1 MRKIV
6 LVTALALGG
15 CATMQGTNI
24 SVEAKKIQDAVR
36 IGCSFVPTVQTIVS
50 IINASAGSTIGIAND
65 ICMAIT
71 SVPLA
76 DGGKRKVVVRG
87 VPVAGRKVR

>member
-1 MRKIV
+1 MKKVALI
-6 LVTALALGG
+6 LALALGG
-15 CATMQGTNI
+15 CATTGGSGNI
-24 SVEAKKIQDAVR
+24 SDQARKIQADVKA
-36 IGCSFVPTVQTIVS
+36 ICAFVPTIQTIVS

-76 DGGKRKVVVRG
+76 DGGRRKVIVRG
-87 VPVAGRKVR
+87 VPVAGRRV